1 MVWWPATNEMPS
13 RVQQHFHRQGSG
25 LRNELTDYDES
36 LLLDRSIVHTPA
48 EGWAAVVYLAVR
60 YSKDLPI
67 CCHAG
72 V

>member
-1 MVWWPATNEMPS
+1 MKMPS

-48 EGWAAVVYLAVR
+48 EGWAAVAYLQHDFHGSFRRSVMQTIATV
-60 YSKDLPI
+60 L
-67 CCHAG
+67 
-72 V
+72 